1 MTNPSLAL
9 RTAADV
15 MAAPATAAA
24 KKNGAPAK
32 LAARGLGFRYGDAV
46 ALNDVDLD
54 VPEKKVTALIGP
66 SGCGKSTL
74 LRVFNR
80 IYSIYPGQTASGRVL
95 LDGENVLDPKYPL
108 NRLRSKVGMVF
119 QNPVPFP
126 MSIRD
131 NIAYGIGHY
140 EKLVTADMAVRVEE
154 A

>member
-15 MAAPATAAA
+15 LIAPAAAA

-46 ALNDVDLD
+46 ALKDIDLE

-80 IYSIYPGQTASGRVL
+80 IYSIYPGQVATGEVL
-95 LDGENVLDPKYPL
+95 LDGENV
-108 NRLRSKVGMVF
+108 
-119 QNPVPFP
+119 
-126 MSIRD
+126 
-131 NIAYGIGHY
+131 
-140 EKLVTADMAVRVEE
+140 
-154 A
+154 